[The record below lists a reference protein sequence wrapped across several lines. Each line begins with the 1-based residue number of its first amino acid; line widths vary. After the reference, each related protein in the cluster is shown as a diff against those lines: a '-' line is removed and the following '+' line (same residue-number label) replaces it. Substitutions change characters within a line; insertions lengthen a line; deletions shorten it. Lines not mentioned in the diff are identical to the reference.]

1 MGGRLEIRHEPA
13 KRRFVA
19 EVDGSQAVLE
29 YVERGEHVL
38 DYLHTFTPP
47 ALRGQGI
54 AKDVVL
60 FGLDYAL
67 SHGIKVIP
75 TCPYVAKV
83 IRENPRYREVAE

>member
-1 MGGRLEIRHEPA
+1 MDIRHEPA

-19 EVDGSQAVLE
+19 AVDGSEAVLE
-29 YVERGEHVL
+29 YVERGDQVL
-38 DYLHTFTPP
+38 DYRHTFTPP
-47 ALRGQGI
+47 ALRGQGV
-54 AKDVVL
+54 AKELVL

-83 IRENPRYREVAE
+83 IGENPRYREIAEQPR